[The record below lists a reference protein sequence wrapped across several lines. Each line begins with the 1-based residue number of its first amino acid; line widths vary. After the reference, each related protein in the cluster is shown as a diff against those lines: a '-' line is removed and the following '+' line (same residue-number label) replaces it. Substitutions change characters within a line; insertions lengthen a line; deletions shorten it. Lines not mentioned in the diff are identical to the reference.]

1 MDHPSTGT
9 SGGGAPRIEFV
20 PAVGVSHG
28 GRLATGDRG
37 PPSAAEQRAAEAHR
51 LAAGAD
57 RRWRETAAELAETK
71 GQLEDVRS
79 RLAEEESKV
88 GARKSRQR

>member
-1 MDHPSTGT
+1 MDHPSTHT

-37 PPSAAEQRAAEAHR
+37 PPSAAEERAAEAHR

>member
-37 PPSAAEQRAAEAHR
+37 PPSAAEERAAEAHR

-57 RRWRETAAELAETK
+57 RRWRETAAELAATQTELAETK
-71 GQLEDVRS
+71 GQLEDVQS
-79 RLAEEESKV
+79 RLAE
-88 GARKSRQR
+88 